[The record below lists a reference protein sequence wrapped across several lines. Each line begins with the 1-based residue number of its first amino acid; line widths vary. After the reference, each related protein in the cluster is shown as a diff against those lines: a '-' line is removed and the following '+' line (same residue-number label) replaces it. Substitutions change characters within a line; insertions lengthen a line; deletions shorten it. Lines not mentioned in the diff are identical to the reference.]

1 MQTKTS
7 DNRQPEDQKRTRAII
22 IANPTAG
29 SYEQNR
35 IQIEETVSFLND
47 HGWDA
52 ELKLTQGPG
61 DGGKLT
67 QEAVEQQYDAVIA
80 VGGDGTIN
88 EIIQKLAGSETALG
102 VLPSGT
108 VNVWAREVGIPLE
121 NAGARDVLV
130 NGQTRRIDLGQV
142 NERYF
147 LLMSTLGLD
156 AEITHTVEK
165 NPLKKWGILS
175 YIFLGAWLGPG
186 YPNFT
191 VFIQKGEGERAI
203 RARALQVIFGNT
215 QLYAG
220 TLKFTWRA
228 KCDDGKLDLALIYSQ
243 NLFGRLRVLLDFLL
257 RRKDRQRWVRYD
269 SVVEVKIHTNAPVAI
284 QVDGDPDGRTNKRGF
299 PPTIIRVVPATLNV
313 IVPQKLPE
321 ELFSQ
326 P

>member
-1 MQTKTS
+1 MQIETS
-7 DNRQPEDQKRTRAII
+7 EDRRPEGQKQTRAII

-29 SYEQNR
+29 SYEHNR
-35 IQIEETVSFLND
+35 LQIQETVSFLNE

-52 ELKLTQGPG
+52 ELKLTTGPG

-67 QEAVEQQYDAVIA
+67 QEAVEQKYDAVIA

-88 EIIQKLAGSETALG
+88 EVIQKLAGSETALG

-108 VNVWAREVGIPLE
+108 INVWAREVGIPLE
-121 NAGARDVLV
+121 NEGARDVLV
-130 NGQTRRIDLGQV
+130 NGQVRRIDLGHV

-147 LLMSTLGLD
+147 LLMASLGLD
-156 AEITHTVEK
+156 AEVTHAIEK
-165 NPLKKWGILS
+165 KPVKKWGVLS
-175 YIFLGAWLGPG
+175 YLFLGTWLGLG

-191 VFIQKGEGERAI
+191 VFVQKGERTI
-203 RARALQVIFGNT
+203 RARAIQIIFGNT

-228 KCDDGKLDLALIYSQ
+228 KCDDGKLDLALVYSQ
-243 NLFGRLRVLLDFLL
+243 DLLGRLRVVLDFLL

-269 SVVEVKIHTNAPVAI
+269 SVEEVKIHTNAPVAI
-284 QVDGDPDGRTNKRGF
+284 QVDGDPEGRTNKRGF
-299 PPTIIRVVPATLNV
+299 PATIFRIVPGTLKV
-313 IVPQKLPE
+313 IVPKVLPE
-321 ELFSQ
+321 DLFSQ